1 MLKGSSR
8 PPVLIRRWRSG
19 HLKLFLPPWRGEGP
33 TVSIAVVSLLSGPEF
48 LDFRAT
54 VGPSRPSDIH
64 SAPDFRAPVP
74 ANDPANDASHVVDP
88 TPVLPAT
95 TTVTSEIPSVPS
107 ISVQN
112 VNESAPI
119 KLLGSVVDPISAL
132 PTTATTASEVPSIS
146 VPSTPFHGVGGSE
159 PSKLSS
165 SGVDPAIAKDD
176 KPNWKSTLYAGTKI
190 AIDVVK
196 ETSDAFTPL
205 KSVAG
210 GISAVLKYY
219 DVCHYCFSVR
229 SYRSLLNQ
237 QAMANRETIGS
248 LVPRMEGLAES
259 LKKPAPNGEV
269 GEIKRREELIR

>member
-19 HLKLFLPPWRGEGP
+19 HLNPSLPPWRSEGP
-33 TVSIAVVSLLSGPEF
+33 TVSIAVVNLLSGPELF
-48 LDFRAT
+48 DFCAT
-54 VGPSRPSDIH
+54 VGPSRPSDIQ

-74 ANDPANDASHVVDP
+74 ANDKDDPANDSSHVVDP

-95 TTVTSEIPSVPS
+95 TTVTSEIPSVPF

-112 VNESAPI
+112 VDESAPT
-119 KLLGSVVDPISAL
+119 KLLGSVVDPIGASS
-132 PTTATTASEVPSIS
+132 TTATTASEVPSIS
-146 VPSTPFHGVGGSE
+146 VPSTPSHGVSGSE

-165 SGVDPAIAKDD
+165 SGVDPATAKDN
-176 KPNWKSTLYAGTKI
+176 KPNWKSTLYAGAKI
-190 AIDVVK
+190 AVDVVK

-219 DVCHYCFSVR
+219 DVCHYCFSIR
-229 SYRSLLNQ
+229 SYRSLLN
-237 QAMANRETIGS
+237 
-248 LVPRMEGLAES
+248 
-259 LKKPAPNGEV
+259 
-269 GEIKRREELIR
+269 